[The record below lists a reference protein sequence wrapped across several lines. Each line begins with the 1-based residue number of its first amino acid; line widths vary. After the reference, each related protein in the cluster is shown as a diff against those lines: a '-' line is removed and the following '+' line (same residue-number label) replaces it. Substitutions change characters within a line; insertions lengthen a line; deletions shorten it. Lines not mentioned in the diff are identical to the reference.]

1 MGLPAIVWAGF
12 AGHHS
17 SSNSFRNAGARP
29 IEALAGPPSGGYVF
43 NRTTDFAVF
52 LVGHGLEA
60 RATTARMAV
69 PQGYFA
75 RLNTCRGAV
84 WVFKKRFDKQP

>member
-12 AGHHS
+12 AGHRS
-17 SSNSFRNAGARP
+17 SSNCFRNAGARP
-29 IEALAGPPSGGYVF
+29 IEALAAPPSLGFVF

-69 PQGYFA
+69 PQGCFA
-75 RLNTCRGAV
+75 RLNTYRGDV